1 MDFHVNSIY
10 EHWQLIHIFKK
21 SVVQAKQNPSVG
33 VIGSV
38 GWQNDTSGLGL
49 YFPIDMSGNA
59 WKVHPEV

>member
-38 GWQNDTSGLGL
+38 G
-49 YFPIDMSGNA
+49 
-59 WKVHPEV
+59 